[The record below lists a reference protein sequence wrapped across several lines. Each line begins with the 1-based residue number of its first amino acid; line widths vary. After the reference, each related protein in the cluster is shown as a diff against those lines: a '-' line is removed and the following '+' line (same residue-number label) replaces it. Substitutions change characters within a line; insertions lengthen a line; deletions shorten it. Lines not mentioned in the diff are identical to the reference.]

1 MKPHRYILY
10 IYRHIAAALLLLAC
24 STDILAQNNGENIS
38 RTDTLEEVVVTS
50 REGKRT
56 TSTSIISR
64 SAIEH
69 LQPSTFA
76 DLLALLPGGSTALPN
91 LTNANTIHLRQAGI
105 GGSDYDISSLG
116 TVFVTDGIPMSQNA
130 NMQFVKQASSGIYGD
145 PDAGRNHVN
154 SGVDMRQIPT
164 DNIESV
170 EIIRGIAPVEYGDLT
185 SGVVLIQRKIKATPY
200 EARFKADS
208 YSKLLYVGKGFEWK
222 KLTAVVGIDWLDAKA
237 DPRNSLNNYKRLTV
251 SARLQSRWKIGN
263 FMLRWRSNTDYTG
276 SFDNDKHD
284 AEILKQKDDSYH
296 SEYNRISMS
305 HSFLL
310 TPRTTSV
317 LKSINL
323 DIAANYERNTI
334 VQQKSISISRDIA
347 VSTVLGDGEHDG
359 LYLPYHYNASVEVD
373 GRPLNIYSKIKSL
386 LETDLLKTHHLIN
399 IGAEWK
405 MEKNYGH
412 GQVYDPTLP
421 LMPGTPYR
429 PRNYREI
436 PAQQQL
442 SIYMQDDA
450 DMNIGKH
457 QLRMSLGL
465 RASTLLNLNG
475 KYKMSGHYYLDP
487 RANLQWRLPAIVV
500 GQKQLSI
507 DINGGWG
514 RQTKFPTL
522 MQIYPDKIYND
533 IIELNYFNINPD
545 LRRLH
550 MRTYMLDATNYG
562 LSPAHN
568 DKWEI
573 RLGAYCDGNQFSVT
587 YFKERMTTGFRTS
600 SVARPFSYRDY
611 NEAAIAGSML
621 TAPPELT
628 DIPYEDKTIL
638 GLYSRTTNGSKLIKE
653 GIEWQLSTK
662 RYNAIKTRFT
672 VNGAW
677 FRTTYSNSEP
687 MFRTNTSAVV
697 EGKPVNQLYIGYYD
711 NSSGT
716 IREQLNT
723 NVMADTYIKRLGLTF
738 SLTAEMTWF
747 YSTKNIAENGMPTAY
762 MATDG
767 NIYSYSE
774 ADRSDT
780 YLQWLVNTY
789 SSTQFVKQKTPFWA
803 FVNLKVTKDFGSF
816 MKLALFI
823 DRMIDFMPDY
833 KTVSGLTVRR
843 TSKPYF
849 GMEINFKL

>member
-1 MKPHRYILY
+1 MAAILF
-10 IYRHIAAALLLLAC
+10 LAC
-24 STDILAQNNGENIS
+24 ATDIFAQHTGDNIS

-50 REGKRT
+50 REGKRA
-56 TSTSIISR
+56 TSTSVISR

-91 LTNANTIHLRQAGI
+91 LTNANTIHLRQAGT
-105 GGSDYDISSLG
+105 DYDISSLG
-116 TVFVTDGIPMSQNA
+116 TVFITDGIPMSQNA
-130 NMQFVKQASSGIYGD
+130 NMQLVKQASSGAYGD

-185 SGVVLIQRKIKATPY
+185 SGVVLIQRKLKATPY

-263 FMLRWRSNTDYTG
+263 FTLRWRSNTDYTG

-323 DIAANYERNTI
+323 DVAANYERNTI
-334 VQQKSISISRDIA
+334 EQQKSISISRDIA

-359 LYLPYHYNASVEVD
+359 LYLPYHYNARVEVD
-373 GRPLNIYSKIKSL
+373 GRPLNIYSKLKAL
-386 LETDLLKTHHLIN
+386 LETDLLRTHHLIN

-429 PRNYREI
+429 PRNYSDI

-457 QLRMSLGL
+457 QIRMSLGL
-465 RASTLLNLNG
+465 RSSTLLNLNG
-475 KYKMSGHYYLDP
+475 RYRMSGHYYLDP
-487 RANLQWRLPAIVV
+487 RANVQWRLPAIAI
-500 GQKQLSI
+500 GRKLLSI

-550 MRTYMLDATNYG
+550 MRTYMLDVTNYD
-562 LSPAHN
+562 LRPAHN

-573 RLGAYCDGNQFSVT
+573 RLGTHCDGNQFSVT

-611 NEAAIAGSML
+611 NEAAISGSML
-621 TAPPELT
+621 TAPPELS

-653 GIEWQLSTK
+653 GVEWQLSTK

-711 NSSGT
+711 NSSG
-716 IREQLNT
+716 
-723 NVMADTYIKRLGLTF
+723 
-738 SLTAEMTWF
+738 
-747 YSTKNIAENGMPTAY
+747 ENGMPTAY

-767 NIYSYSE
+767 NIYPYTE
-774 ADRSDT
+774 ADKTDS

>member
-1 MKPHRYILY
+1 
-10 IYRHIAAALLLLAC
+10 
-24 STDILAQNNGENIS
+24 
-38 RTDTLEEVVVTS
+38 
-50 REGKRT
+50 
-56 TSTSIISR
+56 
-64 SAIEH
+64 
-69 LQPSTFA
+69 
-76 DLLALLPGGSTALPN
+76 
-91 LTNANTIHLRQAGI
+91 
-105 GGSDYDISSLG
+105 
-116 TVFVTDGIPMSQNA
+116 
-130 NMQFVKQASSGIYGD
+130 
-145 PDAGRNHVN
+145 
-154 SGVDMRQIPT
+154 
-164 DNIESV
+164 
-170 EIIRGIAPVEYGDLT
+170 
-185 SGVVLIQRKIKATPY
+185 
-200 EARFKADS
+200 
-208 YSKLLYVGKGFEWK
+208 
-222 KLTAVVGIDWLDAKA
+222 
-237 DPRNSLNNYKRLTV
+237 
-251 SARLQSRWKIGN
+251 
-263 FMLRWRSNTDYTG
+263 
-276 SFDNDKHD
+276 
-284 AEILKQKDDSYH
+284 
-296 SEYNRISMS
+296 
-305 HSFLL
+305 
-310 TPRTTSV
+310 
-317 LKSINL
+317 
-323 DIAANYERNTI
+323 
-334 VQQKSISISRDIA
+334 
-347 VSTVLGDGEHDG
+347 
-359 LYLPYHYNASVEVD
+359 
-373 GRPLNIYSKIKSL
+373 
-386 LETDLLKTHHLIN
+386 
-399 IGAEWK
+399 

-429 PRNYREI
+429 PRNYSDI

-487 RANLQWRLPAIVV
+487 RANLQWRLPAIAV

-747 YSTKNIAENGMPTAY
+747 YSTKNMAENGMPTAY

-767 NIYSYSE
+767 NIYPYSE